1 MFLRTILTF
10 IFTLIFAFAVFA
22 QTETLTNAEVVEMTR
37 AGLDKQII
45 LEKINISKANYDT
58 STTGLI
64 ELKKAGVDNEVIK
77 FMMERTKQ
85 IPAAKPE
92 TAETKASEVK
102 RPANAVPTAKEALL
116 AAKTVAIEKNSL
128 HPSPQAL
135 EKELMKRKDWAAYNL
150 TLVRSRG
157 EADIYIEISFV
168 TMSLITHRY
177 TFHVYDRR
185 SGTVIAAGETT
196 SWGSLA
202 ENLARE
208 ISKKL
213 RTVADPPAAAPAA
226 TAKN

>member
-1 MFLRTILTF
+1 MFLKTILTF

-22 QTETLTNAEVVEMTR
+22 QTETLTNSEIVEMTR

-45 LEKINISKANYDT
+45 LEKINISKGNYDT
-58 STTGLI
+58 STAGLI

-77 FMMERTKQ
+77 FMMERVKQ
-85 IPAAKPE
+85 TSAAKPE
-92 TAETKASEVK
+92 VTETKTVTEVK

-185 SGTVIAAGETT
+185 SGTIIAAGETT

-213 RTVADPPAAAPAA
+213 RTVADPPVQ